1 MEAALDEPARDE
13 RMRRLQRIAYGAVTS
28 DTERAAALARA
39 RGAAMRARRERCR
52 WRAGGCPADHAAPSR
67 EHERHRR
74 TDPRLGGQGEPG
86 ASRGDAVR
94 PLKWAIAV
102 GTTALLL
109 GVAVGWQVAARMSTS
124 EPSAA
129 ASVATMPAPDGLTV
143 PVDQTSLPRL
153 FEAAPG
159 PADVP
164 QSPMPDPSIAPDDY
178 RLLVTR
184 SDGVAL
190 HVARQDGGAEVCA
203 VLAIPGGST
212 MGSCTQDGRFP
223 EGGLWVESFVEGD
236 LGLIRG
242 TIHANGTAELTPCD
256 YMPGP
261 AQVAVG

>member
-1 MEAALDEPARDE
+1 MDEPAHAE
-13 RMRRLQRIAYGAVTS
+13 RMRRLQRIAYGAVAS
-28 DTERAAALARA
+28 DRERAAALAELQA
-39 RGAAMRARRERCR
+39 LRREAPEAESIAATASATSEPLRVR
-52 WRAGGCPADHAAPSR
+52 TSTGSTRAVSEWIAASDAASV
-67 EHERHRR
+67 RR
-74 TDPRLGGQGEPG
+74 YR
-86 ASRGDAVR
+86 RAV
-94 PLKWAIAV
+94 AT
-102 GTTALLL
+102 GTIALLL
-109 GVAVGWQVAARMSTS
+109 GVAVGWQCAVRMSTS

-164 QSPMPDPSIAPDDY
+164 QSPMPDPRIAPDDY

-184 SDGVAL
+184 ADGVAL

-203 VLAIPGGST
+203 VLAIPGGFT
-212 MGSCTQDGRFP
+212 MSSCTQDGRFP

>member
-1 MEAALDEPARDE
+1 
-13 RMRRLQRIAYGAVTS
+13 
-28 DTERAAALARA
+28 
-39 RGAAMRARRERCR
+39 
-52 WRAGGCPADHAAPSR
+52 
-67 EHERHRR
+67 
-74 TDPRLGGQGEPG
+74 
-86 ASRGDAVR
+86 
-94 PLKWAIAV
+94 V
-102 GTTALLL
+102 GTTALLI

-129 ASVATMPAPDGLTV
+129 SVATVPAADGLTV

-164 QSPMPDPSIAPDDY
+164 RSPTPDPRIAPADY

-190 HVARQDGGAEVCA
+190 HVARVDGGADVCA
-203 VLAIPGGST
+203 VLAIPGGFT

-223 EGGLWVESFVEGD
+223 EGGLWVEAFVEGD

-242 TIHANGTAELTPCD
+242 TIHPNGTAELTPCD

-261 AQVAVG
+261 VQVAEG

>member
-1 MEAALDEPARDE
+1 MDEPARDE
-13 RMRRLQRIAYGAVTS
+13 RMRRLQRIAYGAVAS
-28 DTERAAALARA
+28 ETERAAALSELEAL
-39 RGAAMRARRERCR
+39 RREH
-52 WRAGGCPADHAAPSR
+52 AASEAEGEPADAPSLALLHPGNANASAAPAVASR
-67 EHERHRR
+67 VR
-74 TDPRLGGQGEPG
+74 DEPG
-86 ASRGDAVR
+86 ASRGDAVK

-102 GTTALLL
+102 GTTALLI
-109 GVAVGWQVAARMSTS
+109 GVAVGWQVAGRMSTS

-129 ASVATMPAPDGLTV
+129 SVATVPAPDGLTV

-164 QSPMPDPSIAPDDY
+164 QSPMPDPRIAPADY

-184 SDGVAL
+184 ADGVAL

-203 VLAIPGGST
+203 VLAIPGGFT
-212 MGSCTQDGRFP
+212 MSSCTQDGRFP

-242 TIHANGTAELTPCD
+242 TIHPNGTAELTPCD
-256 YMPGP
+256 YMPGQV
-261 AQVAVG
+261 QVAEG

>member
-1 MEAALDEPARDE
+1 MDEPAHDE
-13 RMRRLQRIAYGAVTS
+13 RMRRLQRIAYGAVAS
-28 DTERAAALARA
+28 DRERAAALAELEA
-39 RGAAMRARRERCR
+39 LRRER
-52 WRAGGCPADHAAPSR
+52 AASDADGEPADVPPFTLHHPGSTSATTAPTLASAAR
-67 EHERHRR
+67 EER
-74 TDPRLGGQGEPG
+74 G

-102 GTTALLL
+102 GTTALLV

-129 ASVATMPAPDGLTV
+129 ASIATMPAPDGLTV

-153 FEAAPG
+153 FEAGPG

-164 QSPMPDPSIAPDDY
+164 QSPPPDTRIAPDDY

-184 SDGVAL
+184 ADGVAL

-203 VLAIPGGST
+203 VLAIPGGFT
-212 MGSCTQDGRFP
+212 MSSCTQDGRFP

-242 TIHANGTAELTPCD
+242 TIHTNGTAELTPCD
-256 YMPGP
+256 YMPGA
-261 AQVAVG
+261 AQIAVG